1 MIVSQ
6 IESFNKTKA
15 TINKTRSQLPQDT
28 KKELQDSHKVL
39 QDIEEP
45 FPRQGAG
52 VKRQLGEASKTGL
65 TLSKTEDWN
74 LLLSFSSYFLSYH
87 HKKEGIRRFPLK
99 CKTQNPY
106 L

>member
-1 MIVSQ
+1 MSQ

-28 KKELQDSHKVL
+28 KKELQDCRKVL

-52 VKRQLGEASKTGL
+52 VKRQAGEAPKTDL
-65 TLSKTEDWN
+65 TFSKTEDWK
-74 LLLSFSSYFLSYH
+74 LLLSFSSYFLSCR
-87 HKKEGIRRFPLK
+87 HKKEGI
-99 CKTQNPY
+99 
-106 L
+106 